1 MKNKIQN
8 IFIKQLEIAK
18 SEIQQQLQNYVTK
31 DELKEMLEDKISY
44 SDYIKD
50 MK

>member
-1 MKNKIQN
+1 MQN

>member
-1 MKNKIQN
+1 MQN
-8 IFIKQLEIAK
+8 IFINQLEIAK